1 MLNQAH
7 EMVRAMRFRMT
18 YVGIRVKDMEES
30 LHFYT
35 EIMGMGI
42 VEPMAATPPTQGKV
56 ATLQSPNSDQLLE
69 LNWYEPGTR
78 FGPPYANGEDLDH
91 LAFECDDVAR
101 AVEELR
107 GKGVEVVVRPKEI
120 GSSVGWNEAF
130 VKDPN
135 GIWIELLQR
144 KK

>member
-1 MLNQAH
+1 
-7 EMVRAMRFRMT
+7 MT
-18 YVGIRVKDMEES
+18 YCGRRVKDREES
-30 LHFYT
+30 IHFYT

-91 LAFECDDVAR
+91 LAFECADLAR